1 MNERERLLRVLK
13 LEEVDRVPCICP
25 MQTGTIDLMKASGAF
40 WPEAHHDPEKMA
52 RLALAANRF
61 AGLESVRV
69 PFGTSVDAS
78 AFGAETKDR
87 ALRRR
92 PQILEKKIKGREG
105 FADVELPDPQKDGM
119 VPVVLKAIKLMKTA
133 APNLPIICGVVAP
146 HMLAFELLG
155 EQQAA
160 RLMTDDPVLFRA
172 TLQKAKLW
180 AIAHATAAADA
191 GADVIALIDA
201 YASGDF
207 LGPER
212 YREYALPFHRKV
224 CFELE
229 KLGIPVIL
237 HICGNATP
245 NLPLM
250 AETGACGISIDHEV
264 DIREAKRLLARKSA
278 VIGNISPSEVLLR
291 AMPDEIA
298 AKTRECIGAGVDAVS
313 PGCGLVLET
322 PLPNLKAMTEATK
335 RFGVRDPRGR

>member
-1 MNERERLLRVLK
+1 MNEKERLLDVLK
-13 LEEVDRVPCICP
+13 LREVDRAPCICP

-69 PFGTSVDAS
+69 PFETSVDAS

-87 ALRRR
+87 TLRRR
-92 PQILEKKIKGREG
+92 PQILEKTIRGRSG
-105 FADVELPDPQKDGM
+105 FEEVEIPDPQKDGM
-119 VPVVLKAIKLMKTA
+119 VPVVLKAIKEIKRTD
-133 APNLPIICGVVAP
+133 PTLPVICGIVAP
-146 HMLAFELLG
+146 HMLTFELLG
-155 EQQAA
+155 EHEGA
-160 RLMTDDPVLFRA
+160 RLMAEDPILFKA
-172 TLQKAKLW
+172 TLHKAKTW
-180 AIAHATAAADA
+180 AIAHASAAAEA
-191 GADVIALIDA
+191 GADVITLVDA

-207 LGPER
+207 LSPEM
-212 YREYALPFHRKV
+212 YRENALPFHRRV

-237 HICGNATP
+237 HVCGNASP

-250 AETGACGISIDHEV
+250 AETGACGISVDHEV
-264 DIREAKRLLARKSA
+264 DIREAKRLLSRKSA

-291 AMPDEIA
+291 GTTEEIER
-298 AKTRECIGAGVDAVS
+298 KTRECLEAGIDAVS

-322 PLPNLKAMTEATK
+322 PLQNLRTMVDSTK
-335 RFGVRDPRGR
+335 RFGPRGIVAR